1 MPNKFK
7 IGDKVVC
14 TKLNGYVH
22 VGTVGI
28 VAEDDSVPY
37 VDWEDGKRLC
47 LLEGSMELLEEYKA
61 KPFKIG
67 DRVFIATDDLER
79 AWKLPRGT
87 VGTIVGYRSYGYT
100 VHFDNWHHGH
110 DGDMGYEDRS
120 CLYVDENK
128 LALFKE
134 GMVKLNIVLFRQG
147 NKVIAKMIRDK
158 TILYTAEANCNPN
171 DDFNFLL
178 GSQIALQRLAEQ
190 VQEEDT
196 VIAVPKDYT
205 LEDLFV
211 Y

>member
-1 MPNKFK
+1 MPKFK

-14 TKLNGYVH
+14 TKLNDYVH
-22 VGTVGI
+22 VGTFGI
-28 VAEDDSVPY
+28 VAADDSVPY

-47 LLEGSMELLEEYKA
+47 LLEDSMELA
-61 KPFKIG
+61 KDNAFKIG

-79 AWKLPRGT
+79 AWKSPRGT

-110 DGDMGYEDRS
+110 DGDVGYQDQS
-120 CLYVDENK
+120 CLYVSEYK

-134 GMVKLNIVLFRQG
+134 GVVKLNIVLFRQG
-147 NKVIAKMIRDK
+147 NKVIAKLILDK
-158 TILYTAEANCNPN
+158 TILYTAEANCNPE

>member
-14 TKLNGYVH
+14 IEKNAWVP

-28 VAEDDSVPY
+28 VREDSDTPF
-37 VDWEDGKRLC
+37 VDWENGDLWC
-47 LLEGSMELLEEYKA
+47 LRESCMELFDKV
-61 KPFKIG
+61 KPFTVG
-67 DRVFIATDDLER
+67 DRVCVATDELEKH
-79 AWKLPRGT
+79 WELPRGT
-87 VGTIVGYRSYGYT
+87 VGTVVATRNCGYT
-100 VHFDNWHHGH
+100 VRFDNWHHGH
-110 DGDMGYEDRS
+110 DGDLGYQDRS
-120 CLYVDENK
+120 CLFVSESN
-128 LALFKE
+128 LMLFKE

-147 NKVIAKMIRDK
+147 NKVIAKLIRDK

>member
-1 MPNKFK
+1 VPNKFK

-14 TKLNGYVH
+14 ITRNNWVP

-28 VAEDDSVPY
+28 VAEDDNVPY
-37 VDWEDGKRLC
+37 VDWENGTHYC
-47 LLEGSMELLEEYKA
+47 LIQDCMELVDDKDR
-61 KPFKIG
+61 PFKIG
-67 DRVFIATDDLER
+67 DRVYIATDVLEKS
-79 AWKLPRGT
+79 WKLPPGT
-87 VGTIVGYRSYGYT
+87 VGTIIDFRSYGYT

-110 DGDMGYEDRS
+110 DGDHGYEDRS

-134 GMVKLNIVLFRQG
+134 GMVKVNIVLFRQG
-147 NKVIAKMIRDK
+147 NKVIAKLIWDK